1 LGKKAIALGFKMYDK
16 QIHVTKTAGEW
27 LFEGFN
33 DPMIDLAKNNP
44 FLNDI
49 PAMFDKFGWFYKV
62 SCDLWRLSIIN
73 KMSIL
78 QKNNTDFMLGDFNV
92 DTGIKDIHNIGNI
105 RSWNH
110 ESSTSYYSGECAM
123 LTGSGGDFFNP
134 NITKND
140 TLKLFSPEMCRSIP
154 MEFEEEVE
162 INGIKTFK
170 FSGGDRAVDK

>member
-1 LGKKAIALGFKMYDK
+1 
-16 QIHVTKTAGEW
+16 
-27 LFEGFN
+27 
-33 DPMIDLAKNNP
+33 
-44 FLNDI
+44 
-49 PAMFDKFGWFYKV
+49 
-62 SCDLWRLSIIN
+62 
-73 KMSIL
+73 
-78 QKNNTDFMLGDFNV
+78 MLGDFNV

-154 MEFEEEVE
+154 MEFENEVD